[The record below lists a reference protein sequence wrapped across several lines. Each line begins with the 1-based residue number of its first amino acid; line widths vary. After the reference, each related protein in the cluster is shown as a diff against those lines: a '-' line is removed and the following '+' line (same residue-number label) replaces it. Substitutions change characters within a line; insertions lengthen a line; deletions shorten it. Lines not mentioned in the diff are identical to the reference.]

1 MTWTPGGKKNRTIWR
16 PQPKV
21 HPPHAN
27 LLIGGTIQSTVH
39 IERAGVPRCAFN
51 AVSDEKVIWAP
62 DLWSGGSSQG
72 KALTSRGNKKIPETS
87 EKIKKKDIFRYILYI
102 DQSRKHQKSC
112 RPCVRAYTQSQSIFE
127 KMTLNGIGLAFRVLA
142 EKFQLARC
150 SSTQ

>member
-1 MTWTPGGKKNRTIWR
+1 MDSGGKKNRIIWR

-51 AVSDEKVIWAP
+51 AFWDEKG
-62 DLWSGGSSQG
+62 DLGSRPVEWGLIPVQG
-72 KALTSRGNKKIPETS
+72 SDLTWQQENTRNI
-87 EKIKKKDIFRYILYI
+87 
-102 DQSRKHQKSC
+102 RKEHQKSC

-142 EKFQLARC
+142 EKFQLARF